1 MNFIDL
7 SKEDRLDILD
17 RVSSELNIRQREVIE
32 KDWWVTAVLRAMF
45 GLPYADHLSFKG
57 GTSLSKCWHLID
69 RFSEDIDVAIDRE
82 YLGFTGTLS
91 KTQISDKL
99 RRTACSFVRETMQH
113 DLAEQLYQ
121 NGISKEKFKVNVD
134 ITPISTTDPEVIN
147 INYDSVLSFSI
158 DGADGNQYVL
168 PKVKVEVSG
177 RSMSEPVQEI
187 ALDSMIDQVYPKAP
201 FAEPKFMVRAVLP
214 ERTFLEKV
222 FLLHEEF
229 AKPKDLIRVERMSR
243 HMYDIG
249 QMLKTPIAE
258 SAINNADLYRQVV
271 EHRRT
276 FIGLRGFDYD
286 TLYPATL
293 NIVPPAVSSP
303 GCSNLRQGYNQFRF
317 PLFLVSIRSCSLP
330 PVEAGSSGTN
340 SITSVISQFSV
351 SQIRANVSMLMCFPS
366 LLMLAIIFVVIP
378 AASLKSSFLISRSNS
393 VCQSGL

>member
-1 MNFIDL
+1 MDKKDITAMNFIDL

-271 EHRRT
+271 EHRRM

-293 NIVPPAVSSP
+293 NIVPS
-303 GCSNLRQGYNQFRF
+303 
-317 PLFLVSIRSCSLP
+317 VSIAEQWKADYENMRMHMIYG
-330 PVEAGSSGTN
+330 E
-340 SITSVISQFSV
+340 SVPFNELV
-351 SQIRANVSMLMCFPS
+351 GNLKELNDRVKKLH
-366 LLMLAIIFVVIP
+366 II
-378 AASLKSSFLISRSNS
+378 
-393 VCQSGL
+393 

>member
-1 MNFIDL
+1 MGKKDITAMNFIDL

-82 YLGFTGTLS
+82 YFGFTGTLS

-134 ITPISTTDPEVIN
+134 ITPISTTAPEVIN

-271 EHRRT
+271 EQRRT

-293 NIVPPAVSSP
+293 NIVPP
-303 GCSNLRQGYNQFRF
+303 
-317 PLFLVSIRSCSLP
+317 VSIAEQWKADYENMRMHMIYG
-330 PVEAGSSGTN
+330 E
-340 SITSVISQFSV
+340 SVPFDELV
-351 SQIRANVSMLMCFPS
+351 GNLKELNDRVKKLH
-366 LLMLAIIFVVIP
+366 II
-378 AASLKSSFLISRSNS
+378 
-393 VCQSGL
+393 

>member
-32 KDWWVTAVLRAMF
+32 KDWGVTAVLRAMF

-158 DGADGNQYVL
+158 DGTDGNQYVL

-293 NIVPPAVSSP
+293 NIVPP
-303 GCSNLRQGYNQFRF
+303 
-317 PLFLVSIRSCSLP
+317 VSIAEQWKADYENMRMHMIYG
-330 PVEAGSSGTN
+330 E
-340 SITSVISQFSV
+340 SVPFDELV
-351 SQIRANVSMLMCFPS
+351 GNLKELNDRVKKLH
-366 LLMLAIIFVVIP
+366 II
-378 AASLKSSFLISRSNS
+378 
-393 VCQSGL
+393 

>member
-1 MNFIDL
+1 MKFIDL

-17 RVSSELNIRQREVIE
+17 RVSNELKIRQREVIE

-45 GLPYADHLSFKG
+45 SLPYANHLSFKG

-69 RFSEDIDVAIDRE
+69 RFSEDIDIAIDRE
-82 YLGFTGTLS
+82 YLGFSGTLS

-99 RRTACSFVRETMQH
+99 RRAACSFARDTMQH
-113 DLAEQLYQ
+113 DLSEQLYKD
-121 NGISKEKFKVNVD
+121 GVSKEKFKINVN

-158 DGADGNQYVL
+158 DGMGGNQYIL
-168 PKVKVEVSG
+168 PKVKIEVSG
-177 RSMSEPVQEI
+177 RSMSEPVSDI
-187 ALDSMIDQVYPKAP
+187 ALDSMIDQVYPNTP

-214 ERTFLEKV
+214 ERTFLEKI

-249 QMLKTPIAE
+249 QMLKTPIAGR
-258 SAINNADLYRQVV
+258 AINDADLYRQVI

-276 FIGLRGFDYD
+276 FIGLRDFDYD

-293 NIVPPAVSSP
+293 SIIPPASVVEQWKDDYENMRMHMIYGESVP
-303 GCSNLRQGYNQFRF
+303 FEELVYKLKKLNNIIQGNL
-317 PLFLVSIRSCSLP
+317 
-330 PVEAGSSGTN
+330 
-340 SITSVISQFSV
+340 
-351 SQIRANVSMLMCFPS
+351 
-366 LLMLAIIFVVIP
+366 
-378 AASLKSSFLISRSNS
+378 
-393 VCQSGL
+393 